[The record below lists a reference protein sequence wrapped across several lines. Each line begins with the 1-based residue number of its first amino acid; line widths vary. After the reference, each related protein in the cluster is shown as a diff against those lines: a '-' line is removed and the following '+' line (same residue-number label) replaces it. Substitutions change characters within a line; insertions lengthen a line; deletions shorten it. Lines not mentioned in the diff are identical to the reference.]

1 MEVIILGRG
10 ESLKKLDQ
18 FESDCNDVILVN
30 EFWKSKTNPCDYYR
44 EPEISKFITGKDI
57 TLVCTPTMGDV
68 SNLIKDIESDHNIKN
83 KYYTVFAP
91 GSGTDRDLPGNRN
104 LYRLIRFLKNK
115 YYTVFAPGSGTDRDL
130 PNNRNFSAFPEEC
143 VEDFKYAQLSGE
155 LKNYDVYSGEWKP
168 GCVRGSLAWA
178 IILAINYY
186 KADRVTIFGL
196 DFYEKDYLVPQ
207 NMDYEQEKKQSQSIK
222 NDFSLLFK
230 FYNKV
235 GFTIHTF
242 SSYDPKLENVAIL

>member
-1 MEVIILGRG
+1 MEVTILGRG
-10 ESLKKLDQ
+10 ESLKKLDKFQ
-18 FESDCNDVILVN
+18 SDCNDVILVN
-30 EFWKSKTNPCDYYR
+30 AFWKSKTNPCDYYR

-68 SNLIKDIESDHNIKN
+68 YNLIKNIESDHNIKN

-91 GSGTDRDLPGNRN
+91 GSGTDRDLP
-104 LYRLIRFLKNK
+104 K
-115 YYTVFAPGSGTDRDL
+115 
-130 PNNRNFSAFPEEC
+130 NRNFSAFPEEC

-168 GCVRGSLAWA
+168 GCVRGSLAMA
-178 IILAINYY
+178 IILAVNSY
-186 KADRVTIFGL
+186 KANKVTIFGL

-207 NMDYEQEKKQSQSIK
+207 NTDYAKEKRQSQAIK

-230 FYNKV
+230 FYEKID
-235 GFTIHTF
+235 FTIHTL
-242 SSYDPKLENVAIL
+242 SSYDPELKNVTIL

>member
-1 MEVIILGRG
+1 MEVTILGRG
-10 ESLKKLDQ
+10 ESLKKLDK
-18 FESDCNDVILVN
+18 FKSDCNDVILVN
-30 EFWKSKTNPCDYYR
+30 EFWKSKINPCDYYK
-44 EPEISKFITGKDI
+44 EPEISKYITGKDI
-57 TLVCTPTMGDV
+57 ALVCTPTMGDV
-68 SNLIKDIESDHNIKN
+68 SDLIKGIESDHNVKN
-83 KYYTVFAP
+83 KYNTVFAP
-91 GSGTDRDLPGNRN
+91 GSGTDRDLLANG
-104 LYRLIRFLKNK
+104 
-115 YYTVFAPGSGTDRDL
+115 
-130 PNNRNFSAFPEEC
+130 NFSVFPNEC
-143 VEDFKYAQLSGE
+143 LEDYKYAHLSGK
-155 LKNYDVYSGEWKP
+155 LKIYDVYTEEWKQ

>member
-18 FESDCNDVILVN
+18 FESDCKDVILVN
-30 EFWKSKTNPCDYYR
+30 AFWKSKTNPFDYYK
-44 EPEISKFITGKDI
+44 EPKISKFISGKDI
-57 TLVCTPTMGDV
+57 TLVCTPTMGDIF
-68 SNLIKDIESDHNIKN
+68 NQIKGIESDNNIKN

-115 YYTVFAPGSGTDRDL
+115 YYRVFASGSGINRGL
-130 PNNRNFSAFPEEC
+130 PKNRNFSAFPDEC

-168 GCVRGSLAWA
+168 GCVRGSLAMA
-178 IILAINYY
+178 IILAVNFY
-186 KADRVTIFGL
+186 KADKITIFGL

-207 NMDYEQEKKQSQSIK
+207 NTNYEKEKKQSQAIK

-230 FYNKV
+230 FYEKID
-235 GFTIHTF
+235 FRIHTL
-242 SSYDPKLENVAIL
+242 SSYDPELKNVTIL